1 MAMLQRKEM
10 WTALGELALDGDL
23 VLCSSKHGI
32 EPGAVVG
39 KKDRWGVE
47 LHHLQRKETASDGD
61 SGTLRVSY
69 RIHSSGRGA
78 KPQTPED
85 GIKVAVQ
92 LALPC
97 PPVFSLSFF
106 FFKLTRV

>member
-47 LHHLQRKETASDGD
+47 LHHL
-61 SGTLRVSY
+61 
-69 RIHSSGRGA
+69 
-78 KPQTPED
+78 
-85 GIKVAVQ
+85 
-92 LALPC
+92 
-97 PPVFSLSFF
+97 
-106 FFKLTRV
+106 